1 MKKNVALIII
11 LIICLIGTS
20 SYIVYDKFGKKEN
33 EVTQNE
39 VQKNTEKKDSNE
51 NNVVNNGSKE
61 IEERISDISGAKGLL
76 SYINS
81 EDRGN
86 NVLESDINRINY
98 IKYSLKEDTDYILT
112 IDSDTDEGTFKASN
126 KTFSEKY
133 SKTFCSKY
141 DFSQDMENIGTT
153 QIWSCD
159 DNRNICWT
167 GDNVKGTEISM
178 TLVSTNLSDNIYTLT
193 GTYNLSEHESNETYE
208 TGSFEIKYSI
218 NNNVE
223 KLESIIFTKK

>member
-1 MKKNVALIII
+1 MKKNVVLIII

-33 EVTQNE
+33 EIKQNE
-39 VQKNTEKKDSNE
+39 VQKNND
-51 NNVVNNGSKE
+51 VNNGSKE

-76 SYINS
+76 SYISS

-86 NVLESDINRINY
+86 NVLESEINRINY

-112 IDSDTDEGTFKASN
+112 INPETDEGTFKASN

-133 SKTFCSKY
+133 SKTFGSKY
-141 DFSQDMENIGTT
+141 DFSQDMGNIGTT

-223 KLESIIFTKK
+223 QLESIIFTKK